1 MLIHVDPLF
10 VGIYARHCNDG
21 FEPHKTPSTRPER
34 ASALPHYVC
43 KHVAGKPSTLLPRTE
58 MRRNVNLGCVA
69 SCLTF
74 QMHCLLPLINDVN
87 KAVVTH
93 RKRGCS
99 QLCHR
104 TAPSVP
110 HLCRGATGV
119 RTVKARIVKRQEA
132 CKP

>member
-1 MLIHVDPLF
+1 MLILF
-10 VGIYARHCNDG
+10 LWASMHGIAMMASSHTKLQALALR
-21 FEPHKTPSTRPER
+21 ER
-34 ASALPHYVC
+34 FLCPTMSASM
-43 KHVAGKPSTLLPRTE
+43 LLGSHQLCCPCTE

>member
-1 MLIHVDPLF
+1 MLILFSWASMHGIAMMASSHTKLQPL
-10 VGIYARHCNDG
+10 ALR
-21 FEPHKTPSTRPER
+21 ER
-34 ASALPHYVC
+34 LLCPAMSASM
-43 KHVAGKPSTLLPRTE
+43 LLGSHQLCCPCTE

-74 QMHCLLPLINDVN
+74 QMHCLFPLINDVN
-87 KAVVTH
+87 EAVVTH

-110 HLCRGATGV
+110 HLCRVATGV